1 MLYVSNTESLDP
13 QLNTVESCVLFYP
26 GCIFYCPFLEKTYL
40 VPKRGTLWMVEIEED
55 IEAVDVGGTCFIF
68 DLRFIVWP
76 FKFTF

>member
-1 MLYVSNTESLDP
+1 MHILLS
-13 QLNTVESCVLFYP
+13 
-26 GCIFYCPFLEKTYL
+26 FLGEKTYL

-76 FKFTF
+76 FKFTFKFY